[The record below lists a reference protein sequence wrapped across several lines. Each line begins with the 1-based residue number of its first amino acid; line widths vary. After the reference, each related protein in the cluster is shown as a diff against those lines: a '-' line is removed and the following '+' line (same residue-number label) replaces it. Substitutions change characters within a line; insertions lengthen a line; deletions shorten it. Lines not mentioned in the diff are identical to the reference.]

1 VEDMK
6 KQKGEYLQ
14 EVIEHIDIKAYDVVP
29 LVNSMSKMAFQARNL
44 ATAANIYDK
53 MLMDDDCTI
62 ILSLA
67 GSIFSAGMKKIVY
80 DMIMNNMIDVIVSTG
95 AIIVD
100 MDFFEAL
107 GFKHYIGSPDVDDN
121 ELNRLNIDRIYDTF
135 IDEDELSFCD
145 QKINEIANSLEPRP
159 YTSREFIWE
168 MGKYL
173 DENGCK
179 VDDSVIYAA
188 YQYKMP
194 IFVPAFSDCSAGFG
208 ILDHQRKNPEKHVTI
223 DSVGDFRELVEIVLN
238 AKETGIFL
246 VGGGVPKN
254 FVQDAVLGG
263 EADENGLLLEEAR
276 MHKYAIQVSLASE
289 YDGAL
294 SGSTFKEAS
303 SWGKV
308 EAKTEQMVFSEAS
321 IAMPLIVG
329 YAYHKGNWNGRESKE
344 YNTIFLKN

>member
-1 VEDMK
+1 MD
-6 KQKGEYLQ
+6 YLN
-14 EVIEHIDIKAYDVVP
+14 ETIEHIDIKSYDVVP
-29 LVNSMSKMAFQARNL
+29 LVNAMSKMAFQARNL
-44 ATAANIYDK
+44 ATAANIYDR
-53 MLMDDDCTI
+53 MLADKDCTI

-80 DMIMNNMIDVIVSTG
+80 DMIINNMIDVIVSTG

-107 GFKHYIGSPDVDDN
+107 GYKHYIGSLDVDDN
-121 ELNRLNIDRIYDTF
+121 ELRELNIDRIYDTF
-135 IDEDELSFCD
+135 IDEDELSCCD
-145 QKINEIANSLEPRP
+145 QLIHEIADTLEPRP

-168 MGKYL
+168 LGNYL

-188 YQYKMP
+188 YQQNLP
-194 IFVPAFSDCSAGFG
+194 IFIPAFSDCSAGFG
-208 ILDHQRKNPEKHVTI
+208 LIDHQRKNPDKHVTI

-238 AKETGIFL
+238 VNETGIFL
-246 VGGGVPKN
+246 IGGGVPKN
-254 FVQDAVLGG
+254 FVQDTVLGG
-263 EADENGLLLEEAR
+263 DADEKGRLLEDAR
-276 MHKYAIQVSLASE
+276 MHKYAIQISLASE

-308 EAKTEQMVFSEAS
+308 DVMREQMVFSEAS
-321 IAMPLIVG
+321 IAFPLISG
-329 YAYHKGNWNGRESKE
+329 YAYHKGNWNGREPKE
-344 YNTIFLKN
+344 FNKLFSNK